1 MGKAG
6 RSERLRERARQWD
19 LAKAIYGD
27 AKAKKGTNTPSKK
40 APIAQKRVATTS
52 KKATKTP
59 SKVANPEPLK
69 ERRSCRVERIDYAE
83 MLSKPDGLESSSAGE
98 SQEEE
103 NSQNCRWV

>member
-27 AKAKKGTNTPSKK
+27 AKAKKGTKTP
-40 APIAQKRVATTS
+40 S

-83 MLSKPDGLESSSAGE
+83 MLSKPGGLESSSAGE